1 MRKVT
6 YFAGA
11 VFIVALS
18 MLVVNAQEKFSKV
31 VTDATR
37 WDPIDFAAP
46 QECSASPEECAVKML
61 TELKI
66 DVGSEPEFSVY
77 PIGKTDD
84 GNVTVV
90 FVSRLIE
97 DDDLIMGKLFRLEL
111 EKSDQADLTYSLDG
125 LGVMYQCMDGKEGWR
140 KTPCG
145 S

>member
-1 MRKVT
+1 MRKAT
-6 YFAGA
+6 YFAAA
-11 VFIVALS
+11 VFVVVLS
-18 MLVVNAQEKFSKV
+18 MIAVSAQEKFSKV
-31 VTDATR
+31 VTDASR
-37 WDPIDFAAP
+37 WDPIEFTAP
-46 QECSASPEECAVKML
+46 QECAASPEECAVKML

-111 EKSDQADLTYSLDG
+111 DKTDQADPTYSLDG
-125 LGVMYQCMDGKEGWR
+125 LGVMYQCIDGKEGWR

-145 S
+145 T